1 MCVCADCG
9 EESGIGI
16 SWIQQKYI
24 HVYVQYL
31 PSHIFALLS
40 IVVKFS
46 LIHLILGQT
55 CFHSHRLYIFLI
67 IMTEDDYLVHP
78 LRAWC
83 RTHIQLPHGI
93 IPYICT
99 IDFHALSLISLHRL
113 CLIDFVVLQ
122 LT

>member
-1 MCVCADCG
+1 MCLCVCADCG

-46 LIHLILGQT
+46 LIHLILGQ
-55 CFHSHRLYIFLI
+55 
-67 IMTEDDYLVHP
+67 
-78 LRAWC
+78 
-83 RTHIQLPHGI
+83 